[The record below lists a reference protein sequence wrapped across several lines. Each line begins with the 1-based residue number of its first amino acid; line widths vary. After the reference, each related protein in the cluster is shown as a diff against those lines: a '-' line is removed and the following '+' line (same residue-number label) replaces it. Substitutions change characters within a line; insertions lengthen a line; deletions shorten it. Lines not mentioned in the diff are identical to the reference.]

1 SAPIDAAETWQSF
14 YHTFHT
20 LADEELQLEPHNVN
34 DRWLRAYASYEDQ
47 SSECGLWSLS
57 DGVNEGFKA
66 RFEVA
71 ATRARIALNLPLLNR
86 PLHVWLHHVF
96 RHLLDR
102 KSKLL
107 FSETEEG
114 GIIVRVCEASAIYCA
129 VLERGALESRKIE
142 SLRSPTISRKPTM
155 KSGRAFARPT

>member
-1 SAPIDAAETWQSF
+1 MDRLAARWNRKLEAQAVANEYRAAKCAQDGQSILMGRTVSAPIDAAETWQSF

-34 DRWLRAYASYEDQ
+34 DRWLRAYASYDDQ

-71 ATRARIALNLPLLNR
+71 ATRAGIALNLPLLNR
-86 PLHVWLHHVF
+86 PLHVWL
-96 RHLLDR
+96 
-102 KSKLL
+102 
-107 FSETEEG
+107 
-114 GIIVRVCEASAIYCA
+114 
-129 VLERGALESRKIE
+129 
-142 SLRSPTISRKPTM
+142 
-155 KSGRAFARPT
+155 